1 MHSQREFHNKRM
13 LAVIGEALLNTGTIE
28 YKLSGAVPRLQSYF
42 GIPVS
47 RCYRKRRIPSLRDQ
61 KTPCMNLRDKVCSQ
75 ASEDVTIYAKL
86 VETISHDDQGSVRAM
101 FEFVELADN
110 TEIIYWELNTILRLI
125 DGLSQ
130 TRNDL
135 MHSTKLEFDKGL
147 IVTTANRPA
156 RTIPYRELAAF
167 WRKSRQ
173 ALYVSGSLLVA
184 GVSLASE
191 GGKLYSSWSNSSHNS
206 RFLKRLY
213 RDETNDLGS
222 RWSDHLTSP

>member
-1 MHSQREFHNKRM
+1 MLSQREFHNKRM
-13 LAVIGEALLNTGTIE
+13 LAVIGEALLNIGTIE
-28 YKLSGAVPRLQSYF
+28 YQLGGAIPRLQSYF

-47 RCYRKRRIPSLRDQ
+47 RCYKKRRIPSLSDQ
-61 KTPCMNLRDKVCSQ
+61 TKPCQKLHNKVSGQ
-75 ASEDVTIYAKL
+75 VSEDVTIYARL
-86 VETISHDDQGSVRAM
+86 VETISYDDQSSVRAM

-110 TEIIYWELNTILRLI
+110 TEIIYWELNMILGLI

-135 MHSTKLEFDKGL
+135 MHSTKLEFEKGL

-156 RTIPYRELAAF
+156 RIIPYRELAAF

-173 ALYVSGSLLVA
+173 ALYISGSLRVA
-184 GVSLASE
+184 GVSLVSE
-191 GGKLYSSWSNSSHNS
+191 GGRLHSSWSNGSHNS

-213 RDETNDLGS
+213 RDKINDLGS
-222 RWSDHLTSP
+222 RWRDHLTSS